1 MILSRENF
9 LLHLSPPRP
18 SFLRCERGGDG
29 ELSMSLEFIFYS
41 S

>member
-9 LLHLSPPRP
+9 FLHLSPPRP